1 MSDTGRMRPVDTALG
16 GMATLVW
23 AGAFVVT
30 DVALH
35 QTAPI
40 AFAAM
45 RFVISAAFVLVVP
58 RPAVRWHLLLAIG
71 LLLGVGQHAGI
82 FLGMALGVPPGM
94 AALLAHT
101 QSFFTLAMAWVVM
114 GERLTGRKVVAFG
127 LALAGLGLLMAE
139 RGTPMPIVAML
150 AVLAAAISAAIGNLV
165 LRRLGGADPVGIAA
179 WMSAVAAPGLVTLSV
194 IVEGPAP
201 VVAMVTQWNST
212 LVLAGLYSGVLS
224 GLGAYTIW
232 ARLFGRYEAHR
243 VAPFMLL
250 VPVGAIVL
258 SVVWFGETL
267 TLWRAAAAL
276 AIIVGLGLNLV
287 PARRS
292 GP

>member
-1 MSDTGRMRPVDTALG
+1 MSDGGRMRPVDTGLG
-16 GMATLVW
+16 AMATLVW
-23 AGAFVVT
+23 AGAFIVT
-30 DVALH
+30 DAALQH
-35 QTAPI
+35 TAPI

-58 RPAVRWHLLLAIG
+58 RPAVGWRPLLAIG

-101 QSFFTLAMAWVVM
+101 QSFFTLAMAWALI
-114 GERLTGRKVVAFG
+114 GERLTPRKVAAFT

-139 RGTPMPIVAML
+139 RGTPMPLLAML
-150 AVLAAAISAAIGNLV
+150 SVLAASISAATGNLI

-179 WMSAVAAPGLVTLSV
+179 WMSAVAAPGLVALSM
-194 IVEGPAP
+194 IVEGPGP
-201 VVAMVTQWNST
+201 VIAIATQWNTT

-258 SVVWFGETL
+258 SVAWFGERL
-267 TLWRAAAAL
+267 TPWRAAAAL
-276 AIIVGLGLNLV
+276 AILAGLALNLV
-287 PARRS
+287 PSRRS
-292 GP
+292 AR